1 MKRRGF
7 VYQGLFF
14 SVGIIVLVVCVSCK
28 PQPGGPVA
36 STDGFEKCKI
46 RINDLSADQTCDVSK
61 AHNDRVVWVNDSRS
75 DLFVCADD
83 PSRTVFDA
91 YAWLVRAGQKG
102 KSGKIRDDFS
112 APSGA
117 ADSVLYHVSGSP
129 CSQNASGL
137 ANTQTNPKIII
148 KASN

>member
-1 MKRRGF
+1 MKRRSF

-14 SVGIIVLVVCVSCK
+14 SVGIIVLMACASCK
-28 PQPGGPVA
+28 PQPSGPMA
-36 STDGFEKCKI
+36 SADGFEKCKI
-46 RINDLSADQTCDVSK
+46 RIDNLSGDATCDVSK
-61 AHNDRVVWVNDSRS
+61 RHNDRVVWVNDSGS

-83 PSRTVFDA
+83 PGRTVFDA
-91 YAWLVRAGQKG
+91 YAWLVRAGQRG
-102 KSGKIRDDFS
+102 RSGKIRDDFS
-112 APSGA
+112 TASGA

-129 CSQNASGL
+129 CSQMVSGL

>member
-14 SVGIIVLVVCVSCK
+14 SVGIIVLMLCASCK
-28 PQPGGPVA
+28 PSGTVA
-36 STDGFEKCKI
+36 SADGFEKCRI
-46 RINDLSADQTCDVSK
+46 RIDNLSGDNPCSVSK
-61 AHNDRVVWVNDSRS
+61 AHNDRVVWINNSRS

-83 PSRTVFDA
+83 PGKTVFDS
-91 YAWLVRAGQKG
+91 YAWIVRAGQRG
-102 KSGKIRDDFS
+102 RSGKIRDDFS
-112 APSGA
+112 VPSGTTE
-117 ADSVLYHVSGSP
+117 DVLYHVSGSP
-129 CSQNASGL
+129 CSQLASPGL